1 MRIIPTAIAGMMH
14 YFLVSLAVVIISYMY
29 RPPYIPNLEFVD
41 PVKTYTFQDSVAHYI
56 YKLDFDHPH
65 IIMAQ
70 AKLESANFRS
80 YVFRKNNNMFG
91 MRFPRKRETVAIK
104 DLGGYSYYESWM
116 HSIIDLRLYYS
127 ELNLDGRTED
137 EVYAFLG
144 RRYAEDPRYVSALK
158 QIVKRENLKQ
168 KFIAIK
174 LSNDNIVKL

>member
-1 MRIIPTAIAGMMH
+1 MKPIPTIIAGIAH
-14 YFLVSLAVVIISYMY
+14 YLLVSLAVVIVSYLY
-29 RPPYIPNLEFVD
+29 RPPYVPDLEYID

-65 IIMAQ
+65 IILAQ
-70 AKLESANFRS
+70 AKLESGNFRS

-104 DLGGYSYYESWM
+104 DLGGYSYYETWM
-116 HSIIDLRLYYS
+116 HSIIDIRLYYS
-127 ELNLDGRTED
+127 ELNLDGRTEE

-144 RRYAEDPRYVSALK
+144 RRYAESPNYVTALK
-158 QIVKRENLKQ
+158 EIVKRENLKQ